1 MQGATIEKEVC
12 EKCGVDVRE
21 NTVFCY
27 NCGSPVGE
35 DSDELIPEEPAASN
49 GDSSDLDAETQA
61 ALQDLAQKFKIDE
74 EADNKLAKAA
84 AERKKARVGQRK
96 SKEFVWEPS
105 DDSSGRLLFL
115 GALLVAAAVAAVV
128 FLTVFW
134 K

>member
-1 MQGATIEKEVC
+1 VPEKT
-12 EKCGVDVRE
+12 G
-21 NTVFCY
+21 FAY
-27 NCGSPVGE
+27 NAGSPVGE
-35 DSDELIPEEPAASN
+35 GSDELIPEKPVASN
-49 GDSSDLDAETQA
+49 GDIVDLDAETQA
-61 ALQDLAQKFKIDE
+61 ALNDLAEKFKIDE
-74 EADNKLAKAA
+74 ESDNKLAKAA

-115 GALLVAAAVAAVV
+115 GALLVAAVVAAVV